1 MFSNHISSGKH
12 LIADFKD
19 IKNSV
24 LLTDIILFKNLFDD
38 ICDTNNFT
46 ILDKIQY
53 IFEPSGFSI
62 IYLLSESH
70 ISVHTFPEKNYC
82 SFDLYCCRIY
92 ENNDVYN
99 NIFNFLINKL
109 DANHNVHPII
119 IDRFF

>member
-1 MFSNHISSGKH
+1 MFSNYISSGKH
-12 LIADFKD
+12 LIAD
-19 IKNSV
+19 IKNIKNTV
-24 LLTDIILFKNLFDD
+24 LLNDIILFKKLFDE
-38 ICDTNNFT
+38 ICDINNFT

-82 SFDLYCCRIY
+82 SIDLYCCRIY
-92 ENNDVYN
+92 DNNDVYN
-99 NIFNFLINKL
+99 NIYNFIITNL
-109 DANHNVHPII
+109 DANKDIVPVI